1 MSNNQQIMMNRIKA
15 VLAERQRTNRWLATQ
30 MGKSENTISR
40 WCSNK
45 SQPSIIQLQEIA
57 NLLDVDIRQLLTT
70 TKVINDLCCSAYE
83 IIRYRHIFRSR
94 RIMSGV
100 CNGGN

>member
-15 VLAERQRTNRWLATQ
+15 VLAERQRTNRWLSTQ

-70 TKVINDLCCSAYE
+70 TKDNNVL
-83 IIRYRHIFRSR
+83 
-94 RIMSGV
+94 
-100 CNGGN
+100 

>member
-45 SQPSIIQLQEIA
+45 SQPFIIQLQEIA

-70 TKVINDLCCSAYE
+70 TKDNNDL
-83 IIRYRHIFRSR
+83 
-94 RIMSGV
+94 
-100 CNGGN
+100 